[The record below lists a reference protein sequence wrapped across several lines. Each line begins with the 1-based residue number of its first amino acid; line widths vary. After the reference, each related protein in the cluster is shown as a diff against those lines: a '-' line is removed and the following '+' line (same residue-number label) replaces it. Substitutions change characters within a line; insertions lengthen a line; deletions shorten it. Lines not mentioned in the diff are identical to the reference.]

1 MTQTIINV
9 PAAGAFDPTDIEITD
24 DTSGAFL
31 IKEGSNEYMRIDTT
45 NGSELTQFK
54 MPFTT
59 GEFKYI
65 QETSA
70 GPYEFIK
77 ANATSV
83 RLFPGSSGGGFSFH
97 HMTVDTGGVEASY
110 SGAIFSM
117 RNGQS
122 VSGSGA
128 RAYITS
134 SGNSWTELLATGSTS
149 KIQRLDGLKLLEV
162 DTDGNS
168 TFTLDETADARF
180 RVMGNGAVSG
190 GSSGAVTYLDIQ
202 TRNNNNASSE
212 YIKLGLEPEAN
223 GRYFELT
230 SNSAKLYCQ
239 NAKLDLNTAAAT
251 FTLYDDFTVRQYQ
264 SGKRILVC
272 EDAQNSH
279 EALTVDKTA
288 DSTFNI
294 FAPSSG
300 VSYAPAAG
308 SSFKVRRR
316 ESGGTVDCLTIAP
329 DSATTFTLDDTSGAT
344 FKVTDN
350 GASPKTFFGAT
361 EGGNTFV
368 QSDSSTFLDGGG
380 AIYLRVGT
388 SDRIRADGGALYL
401 GGTGKFNIV
410 DAGTPFYNRST
421 SLVDIGA
428 TTGTTV
434 VNIQSDGAYKALKC
448 TPTTTSQT
456 FTLEFQDGSSANGVY
471 AIEQHFAIYNAGTE
485 NCTIQATITSGR
497 GSALGKDLS
506 AGGSTSGE
514 LVAGMT
520 LNAGKSALFK
530 AVKWNKI
537 LTGAA
542 TAVDNQFMFQT
553 IMVEA

>member
-110 SGAIFSM
+110 SGAVFSM

-329 DSATTFTLDDTSGAT
+329 DSATTFTLDDTSGAV
-344 FKVTDN
+344 FKVVDDN
-350 GASPKTFFGAT
+350 ATPKTYLSITESTQSFGADPYVHKVT
-361 EGGNTFV
+361 LGDNNGYFNLGPNVLRANAMSGG
-368 QSDSSTFLDGGG
+368 ST
-380 AIYLRVGT
+380 
-388 SDRIRADGGALYL
+388 ALYGPASYL
-401 GGTGKFNIV
+401 YG
-410 DAGTPFYNRST
+410 
-421 SLVDIGA
+421 
-428 TTGTTV
+428 
-434 VNIQSDGAYKALKC
+434 QSAVSV
-448 TPTTTSQT
+448 TTSQT
-456 FTLEFQDGSSANGVY
+456 YSDFDPCQTPYTMTMASGATGDVTINSG
-471 AIEQHFAIYNAGTE
+471 FAV
-485 NCTIQATITSGR
+485 R
-497 GSALGKDLS
+497 GDYQ
-506 AGGSTSGE
+506 
-514 LVAGMT
+514 
-520 LNAGKSALFK
+520 
-530 AVKWNKI
+530 
-537 LTGAA
+537 TGAGAKQSYPVLWVFQNDNA
-542 TAVDNQFMFQT
+542 THDFILSFDGGTTGLEHTKTGDTDAAALISAAGLTLTPGQRYIVRFQKITNELLLIESVDKH
-553 IMVEA
+553 